1 MRSRSMLLTALRS
14 AALLALLLV
23 VGLGLNIVLF
33 GYAVFR
39 LGGEDGGVSISQC
52 ATALEESGEKYTL
65 PPELEGRLEKDGRW
79 LMLLDGQGDVIYDF
93 QKPAEIPAHFSLA
106 EVAGFTRWYLMDYPV
121 RVHTVG
127 DGLLVM
133 GAPRNSM
140 WKYSFETAMPTIM
153 FWPVWIAVT
162 VFCNFLLIFILS
174 AISVERAYK
183 KRDAARAEWIAAVS
197 HDVRTP
203 LASVLGYAGSLEN
216 DPALPAEKREQAGL
230 IRANGEKLRRLIG
243 DLNLTNRLEHSMEP
257 LQAQWFSPAAVM
269 RESAAA
275 FLNDEANA
283 DFDISV
289 DVYPAAAQYQLHG
302 DRALMLRLMNNL
314 IGNALR
320 HNSGG
325 CRVSAALTSGL
336 HSLTLTVSDDGSG
349 YPQEQLK
356 NLSGKAQP
364 KTTGH
369 GLGLTIVRQIALAH
383 GGKTSFYNAPNGGAA
398 CKIVFRRRI
407 KKVKAVPAE

>member
-153 FWPVWIAVT
+153 F
-162 VFCNFLLIFILS
+162 
-174 AISVERAYK
+174 
-183 KRDAARAEWIAAVS
+183 
-197 HDVRTP
+197 
-203 LASVLGYAGSLEN
+203 
-216 DPALPAEKREQAGL
+216 
-230 IRANGEKLRRLIG
+230 
-243 DLNLTNRLEHSMEP
+243 
-257 LQAQWFSPAAVM
+257 
-269 RESAAA
+269 
-275 FLNDEANA
+275 
-283 DFDISV
+283 
-289 DVYPAAAQYQLHG
+289 
-302 DRALMLRLMNNL
+302 
-314 IGNALR
+314 
-320 HNSGG
+320 
-325 CRVSAALTSGL
+325 
-336 HSLTLTVSDDGSG
+336 
-349 YPQEQLK
+349 
-356 NLSGKAQP
+356 
-364 KTTGH
+364 
-369 GLGLTIVRQIALAH
+369 
-383 GGKTSFYNAPNGGAA
+383 
-398 CKIVFRRRI
+398 
-407 KKVKAVPAE
+407 